1 MQNSYSIE
9 YFKKLDSGER
19 KVEKKKKKNLYDCT
33 KKNWQEIESNPQRP
47 EMASRIQRENKTL
60 VLVPVMGTSADPE
73 RPTASCL
80 PGYVT
85 KEQG

>member
-1 MQNSYSIE
+1 MT
-9 YFKKLDSGER
+9 G
-19 KVEKKKKKNLYDCT
+19 
-33 KKNWQEIESNPQRP
+33 
-47 EMASRIQRENKTL
+47 RIQRENKML
-60 VLVPVMGTSADPE
+60 MLVPVMGTSTDPE

>member
-1 MQNSYSIE
+1 M
-9 YFKKLDSGER
+9 
-19 KVEKKKKKNLYDCT
+19 T
-33 KKNWQEIESNPQRP
+33 
-47 EMASRIQRENKTL
+47 SRIQRENKMP